1 MSWPQRSREL
11 FHRVK
16 VLRALLYRAPTGN
29 LWALY
34 RRLTT
39 SAPRLETSV
48 PSAKYIPGR
57 SSYSFSHYI
66 SAMHLCAEEISG

>member
-11 FHRVK
+11 FHRV

-34 RRLTT
+34 RRLIM

-57 SSYSFSHYI
+57 SS
-66 SAMHLCAEEISG
+66 